1 LGRSTPARA
10 DRQVTS
16 QAPWLA
22 RVGQSETDLTS
33 KRVSDYQHVPTIG
46 ALLDQLWVHWPPR
59 AAGAVCG
66 AEYP

>member
-1 LGRSTPARA
+1 
-10 DRQVTS
+10 
-16 QAPWLA
+16 LA